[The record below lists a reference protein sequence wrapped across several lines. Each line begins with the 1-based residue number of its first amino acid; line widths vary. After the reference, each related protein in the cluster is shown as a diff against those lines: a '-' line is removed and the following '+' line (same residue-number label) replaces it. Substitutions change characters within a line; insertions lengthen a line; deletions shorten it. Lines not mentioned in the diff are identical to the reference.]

1 MAKIRTQFLCN
12 SCGSVHPKWMGKCP
26 DCGTWDSLEEYKTPT
41 PDARKPGAFAPGA
54 ATGDLAR
61 GAQPLPIND
70 IDSDDS
76 PRTPTGISEF
86 DRVLGGGIVPGSA
99 VLVGGE
105 PGIGK
110 STLLLQV
117 ANDLAAGKG
126 VSDALL
132 SKQDRALKQH
142 GIAPFSGGSKNR
154 DPAPELEQTEH
165 GARVLYVTSEE
176 SARQTKLRAGRL
188 GIASPNLFVLAETN
202 VERIVN
208 QIHNC

>member
-1 MAKIRTQFLCN
+1 MAKSKNRTQFLCN

-41 PDARKPGAFAPGA
+41 PDARAAALSLGGVGGG

-61 GAQPLPIND
+61 GGEALALSE
-70 IDSDDS
+70 IDEDDT
-76 PRTPTGISEF
+76 PRRPTGIGEF

-117 ANDLAAGKG
+117 AHELARERSEVRG
-126 VSDALL
+126 
-132 SKQDRALKQH
+132 
-142 GIAPFSGGSKNR
+142 
-154 DPAPELEQTEH
+154 H
-165 GARVLYVTSEE
+165 GAG
-176 SARQTKLRAGRL
+176 TKA
-188 GIASPNLFVLAETN
+188 A
-202 VERIVN
+202 
-208 QIHNC
+208 